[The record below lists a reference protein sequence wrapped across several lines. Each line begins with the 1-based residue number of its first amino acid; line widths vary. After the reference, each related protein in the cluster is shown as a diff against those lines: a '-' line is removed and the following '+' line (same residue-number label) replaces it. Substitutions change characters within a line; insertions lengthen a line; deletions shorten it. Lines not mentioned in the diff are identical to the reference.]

1 METPHSASI
10 ISATGGQHEDPVV
23 IDRVEGMKYRV
34 GWLTRADL
42 LEEGRI
48 GLAGARSAV
57 NHDGGSMVPPRRS
70 TAIHAVPGP
79 QAGAPVVR
87 RSSGATRPE
96 TGLAT

>member
-48 GLAGARSAV
+48 GLRGHAERRQ
-57 NHDGGSMVPPRRS
+57 PRRREQ
-70 TAIHAVPGP
+70 GP
-79 QAGAPVVR
+79 AEEVDGDPRGDPAFRPATG
-87 RSSGATRPE
+87 SSP
-96 TGLAT
+96 